1 MKDLLKS
8 QTHHYVLAGLLALF
22 VVLDIKVPNDVKPL
36 LNSLVGKAVVI
47 ITALSLLSVNVLV
60 GILAVIASFELLRR
74 AGSPVD
80 IPNIPNFIPE
90 IVNLGK
96 GGNDEDHE
104 QPIAGNTG
112 APLPTL
118 EENVID
124 NMLPRTSSD
133 ALDKAPFKPV
143 QGCVHAAGKL

>member
-8 QTHHYVLAGLLALF
+8 QTHHYVLAGLLGLF
-22 VVLDIKVPNDVKPL
+22 VVLDIKVPNDVKPI
-36 LNSLVGKAVVI
+36 LNSLVGKAAVI

-60 GILAVIASFELLRR
+60 GILAVIASFELLSR

-80 IPNIPNFIPE
+80 IPKIPNFIPDLG
-90 IVNLGK
+90 NL
-96 GGNDEDHE
+96 NSSQDEEHS

-124 NMLPRTSSD
+124 NMLPRTASD

-143 QGCVHAAGKL
+143 QNCVHAAGKL

>member
-60 GILAVIASFELLRR
+60 GILAVIASFELLSR

-90 IVNLGK
+90 IANLGQ
-96 GGNDEDHE
+96 GGHDEDHE

-118 EENVID
+118 EENVVD

-143 QGCVHAAGKL
+143 QNCVHAAGKL

>member
-22 VVLDIKVPNDVKPL
+22 VILDIKVPDDIKPL
-36 LNSLVGKAVVI
+36 LNSLVGKAAVI

-74 AGSPVD
+74 AGSPVN

-90 IVNLGK
+90 LSNLGP
-96 GGNDEDHE
+96 GGHDEDHE

-118 EENVID
+118 EENVVE
-124 NMLPRTSSD
+124 NMLPRTASD

>member
-22 VVLDIKVPNDVKPL
+22 VILDIKVPDDVKPL

-47 ITALSLLSVNVLV
+47 ICALSLLSVNVLV
-60 GILAVIASFELLRR
+60 GVLALIASFELLRR
-74 AGSPVD
+74 AGSP
-80 IPNIPNFIPE
+80 INIPQFMP
-90 IVNLGK
+90 NLDFSAMT
-96 GGNDEDHE
+96 GGNGDDEGSSK
-104 QPIAGNTG
+104 IAGNTG

-118 EENVID
+118 EENVVG

-133 ALDKAPFKPV
+133 AYDSAPFKPV
-143 QGCVHAAGKL
+143 QNSVHAAGKL

>member
-22 VVLDIKVPNDVKPL
+22 VVLDMKVPDDIKPL
-36 LNSLVGKAVVI
+36 LNSLVGKAAVI

-74 AGSPVD
+74 AGSPVN
-80 IPNIPNFIPE
+80 IPNIPNFIPDFA
-90 IVNLGK
+90 NLGHS
-96 GGNDEDHE
+96 EDDGEHA

-124 NMLPRTSSD
+124 NMIPRTASD

-143 QGCVHAAGKL
+143 QNCVHAAGKL

>member
-22 VVLDIKVPNDVKPL
+22 VVLDMKVPDDIKPL
-36 LNSLVGKAVVI
+36 LNSLVGKAAVI

-74 AGSPVD
+74 AGSPVN

-90 IVNLGK
+90 LANLGHS
-96 GGNDEDHE
+96 EDDGEHA

-118 EENVID
+118 EENVVD
-124 NMLPRTSSD
+124 NMLPRTASD

-143 QGCVHAAGKL
+143 QNCVHAAGKL

>member
-8 QTHHYVLAGLLALF
+8 QTHHYVLAVLLALF
-22 VVLDIKVPNDVKPL
+22 VVLDMKVPDDIKPL
-36 LNSLVGKAVVI
+36 LNSLVGKAAVI

-74 AGSPVD
+74 AGSPVN
-80 IPNIPNFIPE
+80 IPNIPNFIHE
-90 IVNLGK
+90 LGNLGH
-96 GGNDEDHE
+96 GGDDGDHE

-118 EENVID
+118 EENVVD
-124 NMLPRTSSD
+124 NMLPRTASD

-143 QGCVHAAGKL
+143 QNCVHAAGKL

>member
-60 GILAVIASFELLRR
+60 GILAVIASF
-74 AGSPVD
+74 D
-80 IPNIPNFIPE
+80 I
-90 IVNLGK
+90 K
-96 GGNDEDHE
+96 SC
-104 QPIAGNTG
+104 
-112 APLPTL
+112 
-118 EENVID
+118 
-124 NMLPRTSSD
+124 RKS
-133 ALDKAPFKPV
+133 
-143 QGCVHAAGKL
+143 C

>member
-22 VVLDIKVPNDVKPL
+22 VVLDMKVPDDIKPL
-36 LNSLVGKAVVI
+36 LNSLVGKAAVI

-74 AGSPVD
+74 AGSPVN
-80 IPNIPNFIPE
+80 IPNIPNFIPDLG
-90 IVNLGK
+90 NLNS
-96 GGNDEDHE
+96 GGDEEHS

-118 EENVID
+118 EENVVD
-124 NMLPRTSSD
+124 NMLPRTASD

-143 QGCVHAAGKL
+143 QNCVHAAGKL

>member
-8 QTHHYVLAGLLALF
+8 QTHHYVLAGLLGLF
-22 VVLDIKVPNDVKPL
+22 VVLDIKVPNDVKPI
-36 LNSLVGKAVVI
+36 LNSLVGKAAVI

-60 GILAVIASFELLRR
+60 GILAVIASFELLSR

-80 IPNIPNFIPE
+80 IPKIPNFIPDLG
-90 IVNLGK
+90 NLNSGH
-96 GGNDEDHE
+96 DEE
-104 QPIAGNTG
+104 YSQPIAGNTG

-124 NMLPRTSSD
+124 NMLPRTASD

-143 QGCVHAAGKL
+143 QNCVHAAGKL

>member
-22 VVLDIKVPNDVKPL
+22 VVLDMKVPNDIKPL
-36 LNSLVGKAVVI
+36 LNSLVGKAAVI

-74 AGSPVD
+74 AGSPVN
-80 IPNIPNFIPE
+80 IPNIPNFIPDLAN
-90 IVNLGK
+90 IGHS
-96 GGNDEDHE
+96 GNDGEHAQD
-104 QPIAGNTG
+104 IAGNSG

-118 EENVID
+118 EENVVD
-124 NMLPRTSSD
+124 NMLPRTASD

-143 QGCVHAAGKL
+143 QNCVHAAGKL

>member
-36 LNSLVGKAVVI
+36 LNSLVGKAAVI

-60 GILAVIASFELLRR
+60 GILAVIASFELLSR

-90 IVNLGK
+90 IANLGL
-96 GGNDEDHE
+96 GGHDEDHE

-118 EENVID
+118 EENVVD

-143 QGCVHAAGKL
+143 QNCVHAAGKL

>member
-22 VVLDIKVPNDVKPL
+22 VVLDIKVPDDIKPI
-36 LNSLVGKAVVI
+36 LNSLVGKAAVI

-74 AGSPVD
+74 AGSPVN

-90 IVNLGK
+90 IANLGL
-96 GGNDEDHE
+96 GGNDGEHA

-118 EENVID
+118 EENVVD

-143 QGCVHAAGKL
+143 QNCVHAAGKL

>member
-22 VVLDIKVPNDVKPL
+22 VVLDIKVPDDIKPI
-36 LNSLVGKAVVI
+36 LNSLVGKAAVI

-60 GILAVIASFELLRR
+60 GILAVIASFELIRR
-74 AGSPVD
+74 AGSPVN

-90 IVNLGK
+90 LANLGL

-104 QPIAGNTG
+104 QPNAGNTG

-118 EENVID
+118 VENVD
-124 NMLPRTSSD
+124 
-133 ALDKAPFKPV
+133 V
-143 QGCVHAAGKL
+143 

>member
-36 LNSLVGKAVVI
+36 LNSLVGKAAVI

-90 IVNLGK
+90 IANLGQ
-96 GGNDEDHE
+96 GGHDEDHE

-118 EENVID
+118 EENVVD

-143 QGCVHAAGKL
+143 QNCVHAAGKL